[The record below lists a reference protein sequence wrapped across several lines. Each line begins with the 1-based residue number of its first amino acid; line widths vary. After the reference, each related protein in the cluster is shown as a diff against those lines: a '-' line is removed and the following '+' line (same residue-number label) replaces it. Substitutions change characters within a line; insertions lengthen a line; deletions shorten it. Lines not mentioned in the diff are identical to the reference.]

1 MVVAECYEGVRMTAT
16 ADRVTRVAS
25 DLFDSAAAEGARQSR
40 SAKQQLDYWARVGR
54 EVTFH
59 QSAARS
65 RIESVLAGD
74 QPMSGLASDERLV
87 LNAEIDAEIDLR
99 MATTDFGAALDAR
112 GVSTVSLDDQG
123 RLVEHR
129 PDGIHVVA
137 G

>member
-1 MVVAECYEGVRMTAT
+1 MTAT

-25 DLFDSAAAEGARQSR
+25 DLFDSAAVEGARQSR

-59 QSAARS
+59 QSAARN
-65 RIESVLAGD
+65 RIASVLAGD
-74 QPMSGLASDERLV
+74 EPMTGLTDDERFV

-99 MATTDFGAALDAR
+99 MAITDFGATLDTR
-112 GVSTVSLDDQG
+112 GVCTVSLDEHG

-129 PDGIHVVA
+129 PDGSHRVVT

>member
-1 MVVAECYEGVRMTAT
+1 MTAA

-59 QSAARS
+59 QSAARR
-65 RIESVLAGD
+65 RIERALAGEA
-74 QPMSGLASDERLV
+74 PMSNLDDDERLV
-87 LNAEIDAEIDLR
+87 LNAEIDAEIDVR
-99 MATTDFGAALDAR
+99 MAATDFGATLDAR
-112 GVSTVSLDDQG
+112 GVSTVSLDDEG

-129 PDGIHVVA
+129 PDGSSVVVA